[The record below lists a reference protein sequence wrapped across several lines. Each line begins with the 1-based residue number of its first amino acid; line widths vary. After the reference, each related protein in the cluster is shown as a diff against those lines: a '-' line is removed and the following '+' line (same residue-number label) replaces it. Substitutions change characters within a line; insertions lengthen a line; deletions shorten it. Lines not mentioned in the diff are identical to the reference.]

1 VITRWPQ
8 RRGIST
14 LILIVLL
21 VVAGAS
27 SALAK
32 QPGPGNLTGTGDP
45 ISVAGRVSAS
55 KNSSANPAA
64 RGLTAARITVLVKLA
79 DPPLVSYEGTVPG
92 LPATS
97 PKVTGQERVDPK
109 SSDSTR
115 YLAYLKSKQD
125 DFVAQVSSAIPG
137 ASITHRFDVILG
149 GVAVALPNDQITA
162 LSALPG
168 VTAIYPDTLRQ
179 MQTDSSPSFIGATS
193 LYPQLGGAPNA
204 GKGVIFGVLDSGVWP
219 EHPSFADNGNLGAPP
234 AKADGTPRACD
245 FGDNPLTPASDP
257 FICNRKL
264 IGGKGF
270 LDTYNALQEPE
281 IYGYTARDSNGHG
294 THTAS
299 TAAGDPLASA
309 RLLGVERGPIN
320 GIAPGAWISV
330 YKVCGATGCYQTDS
344 AAAVQQAIRDGV
356 NVINFSISGGSDPFT
371 DLVELAFL
379 DAYAAGVFVAASAG
393 NSGPGAA
400 TTDHLS
406 PWVTTVAASTQSR
419 AFESTLTLTSAG
431 GATATFKGASITAGV
446 GSPLQVVMASAP
458 PYNNPTCTVPAPA
471 GIFINKIVA
480 CLRSP
485 NRVLKSFN
493 IRQGGAAGMILY
505 NNPAADALSDNHWL
519 PTVHLAD
526 GTQFLAFMS
535 SNSGVTGSFTQGVKA
550 TGQGDVMATFSSRGP
565 GGRFI
570 KPDVTA
576 PGVQILA
583 GHTPTPESELEGPPG
598 EYFQAIA
605 GTSMSSPHVA
615 GSALLLKAL
624 NPTWTPGQIKSALMT
639 TGITK
644 VLKEDRTTPA
654 DPFDMGAGRIN
665 LTVAGNPGLTID
677 ETAARMAALGNDPI
691 NAVQL
696 NLPSINAPIM
706 PGQLT
711 VVRTVKNVSGA
722 RQTYDVSTKNPA
734 KTLITVLPSRF
745 TLNAGQSTQLSIVI
759 LSDAPANGQY
769 FGEVQLKP
777 QKQGLPTLHLPVA
790 FVTKQ
795 GDVSLTSSCTPTSI
809 AVQQTSTC
817 TVTATNNSFTNTT
830 ANLRSIADV
839 NVLISGANG
848 ATVVNPLL
856 AVKNNVALP
865 GAQAG
870 TPSIAPGTIAGY
882 IPLDLFGGTLVTPIG
897 DEGFVDFNVPAYKYN
912 GLTYTSIGVDANGYI
927 VPGGGT
933 NEDNNCCNIVPIPNP
948 ARPNNVLAPFWTD
961 LDGTGATGIL
971 VNVLTDG
978 VGTWIVV
985 EWRVNDFGTLNPRV
999 FQVWLGTGG
1008 PQDIAFSYNFAT
1020 IGAPP
1025 AGQNLVVGVENV
1037 NGTGGQGLPVNTLP
1051 TTDLYVTSSAPVP
1064 GASVSY
1070 TVTVRGTIR
1079 GNGNLISWM
1088 DTPLVPGTTIVKSPI
1103 TVTRR

>member
-1 VITRWPQ
+1 
-8 RRGIST
+8 
-14 LILIVLL
+14 
-21 VVAGAS
+21 
-27 SALAK
+27 LA
-32 QPGPGNLTGTGDP
+32 
-45 ISVAGRVSAS
+45 
-55 KNSSANPAA
+55 AA
-64 RGLTAARITVLVKLA
+64 RVNVIVRLE
-79 DPPLVSYEGTVPG
+79 DSPLVSYAGTVPG

-97 PKVTGQERVDPK
+97 PKITGQEKLDPN
-109 SSDSTR
+109 SPNSTSYR
-115 YLAYLKSKQD
+115 AYLKGKQD
-125 DFVAQVSSAIPG
+125 DFAAKVSGSIPG

-149 GVAVALPNDQITA
+149 GVALTLPSDQLTA

-204 GKGVIFGVLDSGVWP
+204 GKGVIFGTLDSGVWP
-219 EHPSFADNGNLGAPP
+219 EHPSFADNGNLAAPP
-234 AKADGTPRACD
+234 PKADGTPRACD

-257 FICNRKL
+257 FVCNRKL

-270 LDTYNALQEPE
+270 LDTYNANQEPE
-281 IYGYTARDSNGHG
+281 LFGYTARDSNGHG

-309 RLLGVERGPIN
+309 NPLGIDRGPIN
-320 GIAPGAWISV
+320 GIAPGAWVSV
-330 YKVCGATGCYQTDS
+330 YKVCGAEGCYGSDS
-344 AAAVQQAIRDGV
+344 AAAVQQAILDGV
-356 NVINFSISGGSDPFT
+356 NVINFSISGGSDPFS
-371 DLVELAFL
+371 DPVELAFL

-400 TTDHLS
+400 TSDHLS

-419 AFESTLTLTSAG
+419 AFESTLTLNAPG
-431 GATATFKGASITAGV
+431 GATTFKGASITAGV
-446 GSPLQVVMASAP
+446 NSPAPVVLASAP
-458 PYNNPTCTVPAPA
+458 PYSDALCVNTPPVGLFA
-471 GIFINKIVA
+471 GKIVA
-480 CLRSP
+480 CQRGP
-485 NRVLKSFN
+485 NRVLKGFQV
-493 IRQGGAAGMILY
+493 RQGGAVGMILY
-505 NNPAADALSDNHWL
+505 NATPADVLTDNHWL

-526 GTQFLAFMS
+526 GPQFLAFMAA
-535 SNSGVTGSFTQGVKA
+535 NSGVTGSFTQGTKVA
-550 TGQGDVMATFSSRGP
+550 GQGDVMASFSSRGP
-565 GGRFI
+565 GGNFI

-583 GHTPTPESELEGPPG
+583 GQTPVTESPLEGPPG
-598 EYFQAIA
+598 NYFQAIA

-644 VLKEDRTTPA
+644 VVKEDRTTPA
-654 DPFDMGAGRIN
+654 DPFDMGGGRIN

-677 ETAARMAALGNDPI
+677 ETAARMAALGNDPV

-711 VVRTVKNVSGA
+711 VIRTVKNVSGA
-722 RQTYDVSTKNPA
+722 RQTYDVRTKAPA
-734 KTLITVLPSRF
+734 KTIITVLPSRF
-745 TLNAGQSTQLSIVI
+745 TLNAGQSTQLSIII

-777 QKQGLPTLHLPVA
+777 KTQGLPALHLPVA

-795 GDVSLTSSCTPTSI
+795 GDVSLTSSCSPTSI

-817 TVTATNNSFTNTT
+817 TITATNNSFTNTT
-830 ANLRSIADV
+830 ANLKSIADI
-839 NVLISGANG
+839 NVLIASANG

-865 GAQAG
+865 GAQPG
-870 TPSIAPGTIAGY
+870 TPSIAPDPGNVIGY
-882 IPLDLFGGTLVTPIG
+882 IPLDAFGGTLVAPIG
-897 DEGFVDFNVPAYKYN
+897 DEQFINLNVPAYKYN
-912 GLTYTSIGVDANGYI
+912 GLTYTSVGVDSNGYI

-933 NEDNNCCNIVPIPNP
+933 SEDNNCCNLTQIPDP
-948 ARPNNVLAPFWTD
+948 ARPNNILAPFWTD
-961 LDGTGATGIL
+961 LDGTGAPGIL
-971 VNVLTDG
+971 ANVLTDG
-978 VGTWIVV
+978 VASWLVV
-985 EWRVNDFGTLNPRV
+985 EWRVNDFGTLNQRV
-999 FQVWLGTGG
+999 FQTWIGVDGT
-1008 PQDIAFSYNFAT
+1008 QDIQFAYKFSTFGSLPSGQDLL
-1020 IGAPP
+1020 IGA
-1025 AGQNLVVGVENV
+1025 ENIS
-1037 NGTGGQGLPVNTLP
+1037 GTGGQGVKNTLP
-1051 TTDLYVTSSAPVP
+1051 TADLRVTSTDPVP

-1070 TVTVRGTIR
+1070 TVTVRGLIR

-1088 DTPLVPGTTIVKSPI
+1088 DTPLVPGTTIVKTPI